1 MSNADALAAYEQLPL
16 PDTSEEHWRFT
27 DLAGFDPGTFAVSD
41 TGTVSD
47 TETAAAP
54 EPEPAAEAEPAAEE
68 ATEATAPA
76 VATEET
82 DQEESE

>member
-27 DLAGFDPGTFAVSD
+27 DLAGFDPQTFAVSD

-47 TETAAAP
+47 TTDETQ
-54 EPEPAAEAEPAAEE
+54 E
-68 ATEATAPA
+68 
-76 VATEET
+76 EET
-82 DQEESE
+82 DGGS